1 MKLKYTT
8 KLFVVVNAIV
18 LVFRT
23 LQIVFL
29 TEADRAFL
37 KTDMLVVNIIG
48 TVISVLSLAA
58 LFYNASLAV
67 RQPEKINCSGLFSAV
82 AAGVVGC
89 LYMLTGLLAAVE
101 KTFGWQIILLI
112 AVLATVS
119 AALMVASALSEFK
132 FPKWAAI
139 LPVLFWTGLLV
150 VAYINYTERAL
161 RVRTVYEVFA
171 VCFMILFSLAYGK
184 AISGVKPSKNF
195 RFIYPLGLVAS
206 SLCMASVIPE
216 AIATL
221 VSKGENVASSPIP
234 VAALVA
240 GAVFTGFFT
249 VNTFKKSNTVHPKK
263 KTLVPM
269 QSDTSD
275 ITDKNE
281 Q

>member
-8 KLFVVVNAIV
+8 KLFMVVNVIV

-23 LQIVFL
+23 LQVIFM
-29 TEADRAFL
+29 TEADRTFL
-37 KTDMLVVNIIG
+37 KPDMLVINIIG

-58 LFYNASLAV
+58 LFYNASSAV
-67 RQPEKINCSGLFSAV
+67 RQPEKINCCGVASAV
-82 AAGVVGC
+82 AAGIVGC
-89 LYMLTGLLAAVE
+89 LYMLTGLQAALS
-101 KTFGWQIILLI
+101 KTFGWSTIFLLSI
-112 AVLATVS
+112 AATVS

-139 LPVLFWTGLLV
+139 LPVLFWTGMLV
-150 VAYINYTERAL
+150 IGYINYTECAL
-161 RVRTVYEVFA
+161 RVRSVYEIFA
-171 VCFMILFSLAYGK
+171 VCFMILFSLTYGK

-195 RFIYPLGLVAS
+195 RFIYPFGLVAS

-221 VSKGENVASSPIP
+221 VSKGENVASTSVP

-249 VNTFKKSNTVHPKK
+249 INTFKKSNTIHPKNK
-263 KTLVPM
+263 MLVET
-269 QSDTSD
+269 QSSTVDNGD
-275 ITDKNE
+275 EN
-281 Q
+281 

>member
-8 KLFVVVNAIV
+8 KLFIVVNAIV

-23 LQIVFL
+23 LQVIFL

-37 KTDMLVVNIIG
+37 KPNMLVINIIG
-48 TVISVLSLAA
+48 TAISVLSLAA

-67 RQPEKINCSGLFSAV
+67 RQPEKINCRGVFSAI

-89 LYMLTGLLAAVE
+89 LYMLTGLFAAIE
-101 KTFGWQIILLI
+101 KTSGWQIILLT

-150 VAYINYTERAL
+150 NGYINYTEHAL
-161 RVRTVYEVFA
+161 RVRTVYEIFA
-171 VCFMILFSLAYGK
+171 VCFMILFSLTYGK

-195 RFIYPLGLVAS
+195 RFIYPFGLVAS

-249 VNTFKKSNTVHPKK
+249 VNTFKKSNTIHPKK
-263 KTLVPM
+263 KMMMEM
-269 QSDTSD
+269 QSNTA
-275 ITDKNE
+275 DKPDENE